1 MSRNIKEAMSRLGER
16 ATVCVPEPEPLSETD
31 IRNEHIETL
40 QRYMGDLNFE
50 LFDDDAIELMA
61 NTLAQTLKGKQRD
74 IYGREQMYA
83 NRLSTS
89 LQIRVW
95 KPCPDFVVEQHLIVV
110 RENNRVDR
118 LNRKL
123 MTEQDYNKA
132 MGGKEGYD
140 LLIAIPYPNAWK
152 SARERAH
159 HIETSALL
167 EEWQT
172 RRRWWKNVSE
182 GRVNL
187 RSDNKMIYHA
197 KNEVLE

>member
-16 ATVCVPEPEPLSETD
+16 VTVPVPEPEPLSETD

-40 QRYMGDLNFE
+40 QRYMGDLNYE
-50 LFDDDAIELMA
+50 LFNDDAIELMA

-74 IYGREQMYA
+74 IYGREQMYY

-89 LQIRVW
+89 KQIRMW
-95 KPCPDFVVEQHLIVV
+95 KPCPDFVVKQHLIVV

-140 LLIAIPYPNAWK
+140 LLIAIPHPNAWK
-152 SARERAH
+152 SARERAY

-182 GRVNL
+182 GRVNP
-187 RSDNKMIYHA
+187 RSDKSITKHTNH
-197 KNEVLE
+197 EVLE